1 MPALF
6 FYSLLRRWR
15 WVVGGD
21 AFFPATDSCHCGQ
34 VARRGKTLEAKPGRL
49 FGILPESALS
59 LGALCMVE
67 VLSATDSLA
76 TRVYLER

>member
-15 WVVGGD
+15 WGRGGD
-21 AFFPATDSCHCGQ
+21 AFSLPLILVIAVRLLDEE
-34 VARRGKTLEAKPGRL
+34 KTLEAKPGRL

-67 VLSATDSLA
+67 VLSAHG
-76 TRVYLER
+76 